1 MARSRPVVEHLLY
14 NSHELV
20 ESIAAAQN
28 VGTRN
33 QRNRIARSIQLNELV
48 RLIVDLQ
55 QVEGGVDVADHM
67 INLLYEHRGVHL
79 GERRLVIE
87 TPVVVHTLADS
98 EDLVLQR
105 VGVVTDNADLDGG
118 DGHLLLSWYAFLPI
132 KKLVIRFTFFET
144 ENLGAEMSDDH
155 LEELH
160 EITSLGRLGGP
171 NILAELFDVLG
182 VGVKLYRIDDFVHPL
197 AEDGIVDI
205 IVIVINEAVG
215 QEGNETAEFV
225 QT

>member
-33 QRNRIARSIQLNELV
+33 QRNRIARSIQLNELI

-55 QVEGGVDVADHM
+55 QVEGGVDVVDHM

-79 GERRLVIE
+79 GECRLVIE
-87 TPVVVHTLADS
+87 TPVVVHALADS

-105 VGVVTDNADLDGG
+105 VGVVTDNADLDGR

-132 KKLVIRFTFFET
+132 KKLAIRFTFFET
-144 ENLGAEMSDDH
+144 
-155 LEELH
+155 
-160 EITSLGRLGGP
+160 
-171 NILAELFDVLG
+171 
-182 VGVKLYRIDDFVHPL
+182 
-197 AEDGIVDI
+197 
-205 IVIVINEAVG
+205 
-215 QEGNETAEFV
+215 
-225 QT
+225 

>member
-28 VGTRN
+28 IGTRN
-33 QRNRIARSIQLNELV
+33 QRNRVTGSIQLNELI

-55 QVEGGVDVADHM
+55 QVEGGVDVVDHM
-67 INLLYEHRGVHL
+67 IDLLYEHCGVHL

-87 TPVVVHTLADS
+87 TPVVVHTLGDS

-118 DGHLLLSWYAFLPI
+118 DGHLLSWYAFLPI
-132 KKLVIRFTFFET
+132 KKLAIRFDRF
-144 ENLGAEMSDDH
+144 
-155 LEELH
+155 
-160 EITSLGRLGGP
+160 R
-171 NILAELFDVLG
+171 
-182 VGVKLYRIDDFVHPL
+182 
-197 AEDGIVDI
+197 
-205 IVIVINEAVG
+205 
-215 QEGNETAEFV
+215 
-225 QT
+225 